1 MTPHSVYWIHHPT
14 HTDMFSQGY
23 VGVSVDAER
32 RWEEH
37 LKKSD
42 NRHLKSAINKYGW
55 DTLVKKQILIADKQY
70 CLDMEKKIRPTDD
83 IGWNLVTGGGFP
95 PIRYGNKDRLGSI
108 SWSRGKKLSDEHRK
122 NLSTAHI
129 GKVAWNKGKTGLQTA
144 WNKGVPMAYRDNA
157 QFNKVYV
164 CPHCQKSGKGNG
176 MFKYHMDR
184 CKLKEETQ

>member
-37 LKKSD
+37 FKKSD

-55 DTLVKKQILIADKQY
+55 DTLVKKQILIANKQY
-70 CLDMEKKIRPTDD
+70 CLDMEKKIRPTDN

-95 PIRYGNKDRLGSI
+95 PIRYGNKDRLGQA
-108 SWSRGKKLSDEHRK
+108 SWNKGLAWSDEMRQK
-122 NLSTAHI
+122 FSDAHL
-129 GKVAWNKGKTGLQTA
+129 GKVVWNKGKTGLQTA

-176 MFKYHMDR
+176 MFKHHMDR
-184 CKLKEETQ
+184 CKFKEETQ

>member
-23 VGVSVDAER
+23 IGVSVDAER

-55 DTLVKKQILIADKQY
+55 DTLVKKQILISDKQY
-70 CLDMEKKIRPTDD
+70 CLDIEKKIRPTDD

-164 CPHCQKSGKGNG
+164 CPHCQKSGRGNG

>member
-23 VGVSVDAER
+23 VGVSVNAER

-55 DTLVKKQILIADKQY
+55 DTLVKKQILISDKQY
-70 CLDMEKKIRPTDD
+70 CLDIEKKIRPTDD
-83 IGWNLVTGGGFP
+83 IGWNLVAGGGFP

-176 MFKYHMDR
+176 MFKHHMDR